1 MKKGTGIK
9 LDGLKIKQL
18 KVRETERECMCM
30 CMCVVCVYVSSVTQ
44 STTIVC
50 SGGTTLKYFKF

>member
-18 KVRETERECMCM
+18 KVRETERECVYVYVCG
-30 CMCVVCVYVSSVTQ
+30 VCVRVFCHT
-44 STTIVC
+44 
-50 SGGTTLKYFKF
+50 KYHNSLQWWHHPKVF

>member
-18 KVRETERECMCM
+18 KVRETE
-30 CMCVVCVYVSSVTQ
+30 CVYVYECG
-44 STTIVC
+44 VC
-50 SGGTTLKYFKF
+50 VCVFCHTKYHKSLQWWHHPKVF

>member
-18 KVRETERECMCM
+18 KVRETERECM